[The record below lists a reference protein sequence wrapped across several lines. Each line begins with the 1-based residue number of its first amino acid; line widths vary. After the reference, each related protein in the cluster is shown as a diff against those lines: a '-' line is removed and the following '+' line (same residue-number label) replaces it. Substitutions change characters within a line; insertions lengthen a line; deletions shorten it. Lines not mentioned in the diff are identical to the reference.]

1 MYNRPRKQRPNAQ
14 ISYSEAS
21 DAPLEFSM
29 LGDATQV
36 QYDDEGDENELEEMM
51 EQNPAASL
59 TPVNMIMVRGAKHRK
74 FGLKNK
80 ISINSVNFF
89 FHIWENFLLL

>member
-1 MYNRPRKQRPNAQ
+1 
-14 ISYSEAS
+14 
-21 DAPLEFSM
+21 M

-59 TPVNMIMVRGAKHRK
+59 MPVNMIMVRVYDSQLHM
-74 FGLKNK
+74 L
-80 ISINSVNFF
+80 
-89 FHIWENFLLL
+89 